1 MSNQNVT
8 SIIGFNKLG
17 FAGQDAKL

>member
-1 MSNQNVT
+1 MSNHNVT

>member
-1 MSNQNVT
+1 MSNHNVT

-17 FAGQDAKL
+17 FAEQDAKL

>member
-1 MSNQNVT
+1 MSNHNVT

-17 FAGQDAKL
+17 FAGQDA

>member
-1 MSNQNVT
+1 MSNHNVT

-17 FAGQDAKL
+17 FAGQDT